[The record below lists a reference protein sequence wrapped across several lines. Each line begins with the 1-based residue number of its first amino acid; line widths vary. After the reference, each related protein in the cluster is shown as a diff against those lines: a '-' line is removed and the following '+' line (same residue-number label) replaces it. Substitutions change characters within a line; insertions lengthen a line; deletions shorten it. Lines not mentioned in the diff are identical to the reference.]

1 VTGRVL
7 LAVDGGNSKTDV
19 ALVSADGSVLAAVR
33 GRGSS
38 PHHLGLE
45 GSMRLLT
52 SLIDGACEQAGIRS
66 PAGPVAAV
74 GAWFM
79 AGADLPG
86 EERALKR
93 AVERLG
99 VAGWNHV
106 MNDTFAVLHAGT
118 DAGWG
123 VAVVSGAGV
132 NCVGL
137 APDGRTA
144 RFPALGDITGDW
156 GGGADIGLAAL
167 AASVRA
173 EDRRGPP
180 TALCGRVAAHF
191 GRRRATDVAI
201 GLHNGHV
208 DRAQLLELAPIVADA
223 ATAGD
228 AAAIAILERQ
238 ADEVVALVA
247 AALRRLRLT
256 RQEVSV
262 VLGGSVLAAL
272 PERILDRIDTAVR
285 LTAPHATTTVCRDR
299 PIVGA
304 ALSALDLAMDGRP
317 AAPASRRRLRRVL
330 NDHRFRDLTGRR

>member
-1 VTGRVL
+1 VTEAVL

-19 ALVSADGSVLAAVR
+19 ALVSPGGSVLAAVR
-33 GRGSS
+33 GGGSS
-38 PHHLGLE
+38 PHHLGLD
-45 GSMRLLT
+45 GSMRLLA
-52 SLIDGACEQAGIRS
+52 SLIAGACEQARI
-66 PAGPVAAV
+66 PVAAAPVATV

-79 AGADLPG
+79 AGADLPV
-86 EERALKR
+86 EERALRR

-99 VAGWNHV
+99 VADRNHV

-118 DAGWG
+118 HAGWG
-123 VAVVSGAGV
+123 IAVVSGAGV

-137 APDGRTA
+137 ARDGRTA
-144 RFPALGDITGDW
+144 RFLALGDITGDW

-173 EDRRGPP
+173 EDGRGPA
-180 TALCGRVAAHF
+180 TVLCGDVAAHF
-191 GRRRATDVAI
+191 GQRRATNVAI
-201 GLHNGHV
+201 DIHTGRV
-208 DRAQLLELAPIVADA
+208 ERARLLELAPIVAEA

-228 AAAIAILERQ
+228 AVAITILERQ

-247 AALRRLRLT
+247 AASRRLRFT

-262 VLGGSVLAAL
+262 VLGGSVLSAL
-272 PERILDRIDTAVR
+272 PQLIVDRIGAGVR

-304 ALSALDLAMDGRP
+304 ALCALDLAMGGRP
-317 AAPASRRRLRRVL
+317 AAPQVRRRLRRL
-330 NDHRFRDLTGRR
+330 LSGDRFRDISC